1 MLKMPVKRLAELI
14 GCMATGN
21 GREIVGMTHDTRSLR
36 PGNLFCALKGEH
48 VDGHDFVARAAEAGA
63 GAALVT
69 RVVDVDLPQLVVG
82 DVLTA
87 MGQIASAWRE
97 QMPVTVIGI
106 TGSNGKTTVKEML
119 AAMLERSGPTL
130 ATQGNYNNEI
140 GVPLTLSRL
149 MAEHRFAVIEM
160 GASSPGDI
168 AYLCEIARPEIGIL
182 TNAAPAHLEGFGSL
196 DGVARTKGELFE
208 SLAPSGLAVINADD
222 AYSGLW
228 HELASH
234 CRTITFG
241 TGETALVR
249 GVMEKGRVHV
259 TTPTG
264 EFNYLPR
271 LPGRHNMLNAL
282 AATAAAVTLDV
293 TLSDITAALDALES
307 IPGRLQVYR
316 HAEGWTLIDDTYN
329 ANPASLYA
337 GLQVLAD
344 EGGERWLV
352 LGDMAELGNDSTK
365 LHAEMGQAAADMG
378 ISRLFAVGEISQS
391 SVQAFG
397 PGATHYEHHD
407 ALILA
412 LKDSLHAGVSC
423 LVKGSRSMHMERIV
437 ESLAGEGA

>member
-259 TTPTG
+259 STPTG